1 MGIVMEN
8 FDKKNDHWILKYGF
22 EYTKNMV
29 SSQEKTKGYER
40 FYYHG
45 EDNGYCAWVGIS
57 FEKRIV
63 YLSNEYDCGGFCDVF
78 DFECFPSNLDKD
90 DEHGFIYWL
99 DDIASDYIRK
109 CDM

>member
-29 SSQEKTKGYER
+29 SAQEKVKGYER

-45 EDNGYCAWVGIS
+45 EDNGYCA
-57 FEKRIV
+57 
-63 YLSNEYDCGGFCDVF
+63 
-78 DFECFPSNLDKD
+78 
-90 DEHGFIYWL
+90 
-99 DDIASDYIRK
+99 
-109 CDM
+109 